1 MNEKTPNKNRSREV
15 LIRKE
20 KSPNKVL
27 TAVIL
32 LFLSSILL
40 GAANI
45 DPDVEIR
52 INGLVCP
59 SCAIGLKN
67 LFKRSFYVKELKID
81 TKKGLLI
88 LDYWGIEIHPSKIK
102 KMVKDSG
109 YEVSS
114 IKWLKKKEPNRYN
127 KP

>member
-1 MNEKTPNKNRSREV
+1 MNKKTPNKNRARET
-15 LIRKE
+15 LIMKE

-32 LFLSSILL
+32 LFLSSFLL

-45 DPDVEIR
+45 DPDVEIK

-59 SCAIGLKN
+59 LCATGLKN
-67 LFKRSFYVKELKID
+67 LFKRNVYVKELKMD
-81 TKKGLLI
+81 TKKGI
-88 LDYWGIEIHPSKIK
+88 LFLEYWSIEIHPSKIK

-109 YEVSS
+109 YEVTS

>member
-1 MNEKTPNKNRSREV
+1 MNKKTPNK
-15 LIRKE
+15 I
-20 KSPNKVL
+20 L
-27 TAVIL
+27 TAAIL
-32 LFLSSILL
+32 LFLSGALL
-40 GAANI
+40 CARNI

-52 INGLVCP
+52 IKGLVCP

-67 LFKRSFYVKELKID
+67 IFKRNFYVKELKMD
-81 TKKGLLI
+81 TKKGLLF
-88 LDYWGIEIHPSKIK
+88 LEYQSIEIHPSKIK

-109 YEVSS
+109 YEVAS